1 MRAMRKASFLGFVL
15 ALGLAALLACGPKKQ
30 PPKEP
35 AVTETVSDAGAED
48 ADAEPP
54 KPKSLLDRLGGE
66 DGIAK
71 VVDTLVKNVAA
82 DNKINKRF
90 AKLKGDKLDKF
101 KSNVVAFICDAASPD
116 GAPACNYAG
125 KNMKDAHKGM
135 KIKEDEWTAFVQDL
149 KSALDEN
156 KVPQADQDDLI
167 ALLGPLHDD
176 VVEVKAKEKPK
187 K

>member
-1 MRAMRKASFLGFVL
+1 MRKPSFVGLVVV
-15 ALGLAALLACGPKKQ
+15 LGLAGFVACGPKKQ

-35 AVTETVSDAGAED
+35 AVTETVTDAGADD

-54 KPKSLLDRLGGE
+54 KPKALIDRLGGK

-71 VVDTLVKNVAA
+71 VVDTFVKNVAA

-90 AKLKGDKLDKF
+90 AKLKGDKMDKF
-101 KSNVVAFICDAASPD
+101 KSNLIAFICDAASPD
-116 GAPACNYAG
+116 GQPQCNYAG
-125 KNMKDAHKGM
+125 KNMKDAHHGM
-135 KIKEDEWTAFVQDL
+135 KIKEDEWSAIVADL

-167 ALLGPLHDD
+167 ALIGPLHDD
-176 VVEVKAKEKPK
+176 IVEVKPKEKK